1 MHARGERI
9 IGGLRLIDVVIR
21 EQGLLSFSDRLPCE
35 LMCAVSNDFVYVHI
49 ALRPRA
55 CLPDDERELIVEL
68 PCEYFITDCCDE
80 ITLL

>member
-1 MHARGERI
+1 
-9 IGGLRLIDVVIR
+9 
-21 EQGLLSFSDRLPCE
+21 
-35 LMCAVSNDFVYVHI
+35 MCAVSNDFVHVHV